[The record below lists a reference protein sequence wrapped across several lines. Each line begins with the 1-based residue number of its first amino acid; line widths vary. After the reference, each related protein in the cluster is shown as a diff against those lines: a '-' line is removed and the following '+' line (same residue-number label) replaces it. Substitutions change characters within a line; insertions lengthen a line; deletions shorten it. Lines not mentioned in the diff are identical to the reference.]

1 MEKENNKEKNSKY
14 LSQEEFDKQLKKKV
28 DDLKKLFETND
39 KNKSKEDK
47 EER

>member
-1 MEKENNKEKNSKY
+1 MDKEKDKKDSKY
-14 LSQEEFDKQLKKKV
+14 LSQEEFDKQLKKQV
-28 DDLKKLFETND
+28 DDLKRLFETND